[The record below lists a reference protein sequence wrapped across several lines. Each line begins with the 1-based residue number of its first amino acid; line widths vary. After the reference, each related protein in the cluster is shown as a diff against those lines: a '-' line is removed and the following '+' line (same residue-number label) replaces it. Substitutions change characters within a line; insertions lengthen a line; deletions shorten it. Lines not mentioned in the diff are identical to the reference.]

1 MKTSILT
8 DLTFPLYFSICIC
21 LKYLQVSWESLT
33 VVQKDLIHSRLQLL
47 YYLDILDT
55 YEEMLGGGQ
64 LAADKFRPEVFR
76 LVVYLLK

>member
-1 MKTSILT
+1 MN
-8 DLTFPLYFSICIC
+8 
-21 LKYLQVSWESLT
+21 WECLT
-33 VVQKDLIHSRLQLL
+33 VVQKDLIQSRLKLL

-76 LVVYLLK
+76 FDSPAVYTLHLCCYIMLLTSYV